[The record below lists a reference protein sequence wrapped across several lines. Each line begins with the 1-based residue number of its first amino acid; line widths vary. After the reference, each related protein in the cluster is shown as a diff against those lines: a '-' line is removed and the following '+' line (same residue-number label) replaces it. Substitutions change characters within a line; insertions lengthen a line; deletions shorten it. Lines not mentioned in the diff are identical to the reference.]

1 MSKRS
6 QCHRQSQIAAAGLAA
21 LAVIT
26 MANTAHAHKV
36 VGPDPNL
43 PIAPIGDSVIESAT
57 GFDAVVAGRI
67 PSHCSLGKGADIDL
81 GELSGG
87 ITVDAGLGLKC
98 NVPFELSIRAAH
110 GGITHTTRPM
120 GEGGFT
126 GRLFYDLGIELPLLS
141 PAPRVEARQYQSQQ
155 LLAGVSISSANSIA
169 VEGLSLR
176 IQTKRPE
183 GHGLLAG
190 EYSEAITFT
199 ITPRM

>member
-1 MSKRS
+1 VSKRS
-6 QCHRQSQIAAAGLAA
+6 QCHRQSQIAAVGFAA
-21 LAVIT
+21 LAVIA

-155 LLAGVSISSANSIA
+155 LLAGVSISSADSIA

>member
-1 MSKRS
+1 MGKRS
-6 QCHRQSQIAAAGLAA
+6 QYQRQGMTAAGLAA
-21 LAVIT
+21 LAVIS
-26 MANTAHAHKV
+26 MATTAHAHNV
-36 VGPDPNL
+36 VVPDTRL
-43 PIAPIGDSVIESAT
+43 PVAPISDSVIESPT
-57 GFDAVVAGRI
+57 GFDVMVSGRI

-87 ITVDAGLGLKC
+87 ITVNAGLGLKC

-155 LLAGVSISSANSIA
+155 LLAGVSISSAESIA

-176 IQTKRPE
+176 IQTKQPE

>member
-6 QCHRQSQIAAAGLAA
+6 QYHRQSQIAAAGLAA

-155 LLAGVSISSANSIA
+155 LLAGVSISSADSIA

>member
-1 MSKRS
+1 MGKRS
-6 QCHRQSQIAAAGLAA
+6 QYQRQGMTAAGLAA
-21 LAVIT
+21 LAVIS
-26 MANTAHAHKV
+26 MATTAHAHNV
-36 VGPDPNL
+36 VVPDTRL
-43 PIAPIGDSVIESAT
+43 PVAPISDSVIESPT
-57 GFDAVVAGRI
+57 GFDVMVSGRI
-67 PSHCSLGKGADIDL
+67 PSHYSLGKGADIDL

-87 ITVDAGLGLKC
+87 ITVNAGLGLKC

-155 LLAGVSISSANSIA
+155 LLAGVSISSAESIA

-176 IQTKRPE
+176 IQTKQPE